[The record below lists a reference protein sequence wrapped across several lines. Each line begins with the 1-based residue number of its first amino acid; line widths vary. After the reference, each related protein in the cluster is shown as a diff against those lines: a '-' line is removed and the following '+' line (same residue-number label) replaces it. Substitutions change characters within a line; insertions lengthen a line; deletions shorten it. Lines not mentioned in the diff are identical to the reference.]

1 MGRTCWIIVITS
13 ETIRHSNL
21 CKLSSKTNL
30 QLLNSKTWSCTGW
43 AYWELFLEQAVVSL
57 VRPVR
62 LSPLFAFLFSVFRC
76 SLYTHDTSA
85 PDSLQTC
92 WHVWCCNFM
101 QKQKTHSSSCKLK
114 AVHWQKEKKSFSC
127 SVKCTIILLLQTF
140 LCGTTDYLWWQAL
153 ANCHHRCRI
162 SILFNLAPA
171 VVLLWSSKKLAL
183 KPNALYVQSKN
194 RLNTPANI
202 SDFSA
207 RNSPDHHLHFLHL

>member
-1 MGRTCWIIVITS
+1 MLDHRYYIWDNKAFQSFQTEQQNKPPAAEFKNLELHRMSILGVVFGTS
-13 ETIRHSNL
+13 SRLTRPACATFSSVCFSFL
-21 CKLSSKTNL
+21 C
-30 QLLNSKTWSCTGW
+30 
-43 AYWELFLEQAVVSL
+43 
-57 VRPVR
+57 
-62 LSPLFAFLFSVFRC
+62 VFRC

-92 WHVWCCNFM
+92 WHVGCCNFM
-101 QKQKTHSSSCKLK
+101 EKQKTHSSSCKLK
-114 AVHWQKEKKSFSC
+114 AVHWQKGKKKFLLFSQ
-127 SVKCTIILLLQTF
+127 VHDNF
-140 LCGTTDYLWWQAL
+140 AATDFFVWHNWLFVVAST
-153 ANCHHRCRI
+153 CHHRCRI

>member
-92 WHVWCCNFM
+92 WHVGCCNFM
-101 QKQKTHSSSCKLK
+101 EKQKTHSSSCKLK
-114 AVHWQKEKKSFSC
+114 AVHWQKEKKKFLLFSQ
-127 SVKCTIILLLQTF
+127 VHDNF
-140 LCGTTDYLWWQAL
+140 AATDFFVWHNWLFVVAST
-153 ANCHHRCRI
+153 CHHRCRI